1 MVLRAGG
8 PPEPTPAV
16 GIAGRR
22 PIVGGADDVLAG
34 YRSARAQEALF
45 DVRGAASTG
54 YDEFVDA
61 AGNVR
66 PAWRELAECV
76 VERGRGGLDRL
87 RSEVRGLVDN
97 DGITFVQVD
106 HPGGQERSDSGRSF
120 RGDAVTNGDGTA
132 VPGPWHLDALPLLI
146 SSSDWDTLES
156 GLVQRSRLLDA
167 VLADLYGP
175 RRTITSGVLPA
186 ALLFAHPGYVRA
198 ARGID
203 VPGRHQLFLH
213 GCDVSRNAAGDFLVN
228 ADWTQAPSG
237 AGYALA
243 DRRVVAHAVP
253 DLYERIGPRPASQ
266 WAQALRLALIDA
278 APESAEEPVV
288 VVLSP
293 GIHSETAFDQA
304 YLASVLGFPLVESA
318 DLVVRDG
325 KLWMRSLGTL
335 KRVDVVLRRV
345 DADYA
350 DPLDLRA
357 DSRLGVVGLV
367 EVLRRGAV
375 TVVNTL
381 GSGILESPGLL
392 RFLPELAE
400 RLLGETPLLETA
412 PAYWGGIDV
421 ERSHLLSHL
430 STLLIK
436 PVTGGEAIIGPAL
449 SATRRE
455 DLAARIGATPW
466 QWVGQELPQF
476 SSAPTDLH
484 PTGLSAGS
492 VGMRLFTVAQRGGY
506 APMIGGLGY
515 LLAPGNA
522 AYKMNTVAAK
532 DIWVRTPTRVTAE
545 RIPPPSVDLPAITP
559 SPTRAVSSP
568 RVLSDLF
575 WLGRYAERAESM
587 ARLLTVTRE
596 RYHEFRYRREL
607 AGSECVPV
615 LLTALGRITGTDS
628 GAEGD
633 DADDDADMVAIA
645 PTTLWSL
652 TADRHRPGAL
662 AQSVER
668 LGLASRAVRDQMS
681 NDTWMVLAAVE
692 RAVLH
697 SSGLPPD
704 SQTEGEAYLAAAHSQ
719 TLAGMLALSGVAAES
734 MVRDVGWTMM
744 DIGKRIERGIWLV
757 TLLSATLTT
766 VRSAGA
772 EQTITESALVA
783 CESSVIYRR
792 RTLGKVSVAAVA
804 DLVLFDE
811 ENPRSLAYQFE
822 RLRTNLKALP
832 SSSGSSRPERLVDE
846 IAARLRRL
854 DPADLEDVTPEGRR
868 AELADLLDGMHA
880 DLRELSRIITATH
893 LSLPGGMQP
902 LWGPDERRVM
912 P

>member
-1 MVLRAGG
+1 MALPARGSD
-8 PPEPTPAV
+8 TP
-16 GIAGRR
+16 
-22 PIVGGADDVLAG
+22 DVDRLLAG
-34 YRSARAQEALF
+34 YRAARAQEALF
-45 DVRGAASTG
+45 ELRGDRSGLAASG
-54 YDEFVDA
+54 YDELVDA
-61 AGNVR
+61 TGTIR
-66 PAWRELAECV
+66 PSWVELAECV
-76 VERGRGGLDRL
+76 GERGSGGLNQL
-87 RSEVRGLVDN
+87 RAVVRSLVDN
-97 DGITFVQVD
+97 DGITYIQID
-106 HPGGQERSDSGRSF
+106 GQGE
-120 RGDAVTNGDGTA
+120 AVTNGDGTA

-146 SSSDWDTLES
+146 SASDWDTLES

-167 VLADLYGP
+167 VLTDLYGP
-175 RRTITSGVLPA
+175 RRSVTSGVLPA
-186 ALLFAHPGYVRA
+186 QLLFAHPGYVRA
-198 ARGID
+198 ARGIE

-213 GCDVSRNAAGDFLVN
+213 GCDVSRAADGNFRVN

-253 DLYERIGPRPASQ
+253 DLYERIGPRPASP

-278 APESAEEPVV
+278 APEAAEEPVV

-318 DLVVRDG
+318 DLVVRVG
-325 KLWMRSLGTL
+325 KLWMRSMGTL

-345 DADYA
+345 DAEFA

-400 RLLGETPLLETA
+400 RLLGETPLLET
-412 PAYWGGIDV
+412 PPVYWGGIDV
-421 ERSHLLSHL
+421 ERSHLLTNL
-430 STLLIK
+430 SSLLIK
-436 PVTGGEAIIGPAL
+436 PVMGGDTILGPTL
-449 SATRRE
+449 SSQQRE
-455 DLAARIGATPW
+455 WLAARIEATPW

-476 SSAPTDLH
+476 SWAPTDYY
-484 PTGLSAGS
+484 PGGLSSAS
-492 VGMRLFTVAQRGGY
+492 VGMRLFTVSQRGGY

-522 AYKMNTVAAK
+522 ALKLNTVAAK
-532 DIWVRTPTRVTAE
+532 DVWVRVPTRAKAE
-545 RIPPPSVDLPAITP
+545 RIPAVPPVELARPDVAGRAAPVMTP

-575 WLGRYAERAESM
+575 WLGRYAERAENM

-596 RYHEFRYRREL
+596 RYHEYRYRQEM
-607 AGSECVPV
+607 AGSDCVPV
-615 LLTALGRITGTDS
+615 LLAALGQITGTNT
-628 GAEGD
+628 GD
-633 DADDDADMVAIA
+633 DGDYAEMIATA
-645 PTTLWSL
+645 PTTLWAL
-652 TADRHRPGAL
+652 TADRHRSGAL
-662 AQSVER
+662 AQSIER
-668 LGLASRAVRDQMS
+668 LGLSARAVRDQMS

-697 SSGLPPD
+697 PSVSPPE
-704 SQTEGEAYLAAAHSQ
+704 SKAEGDAFLASAHSQ

-734 MVRDVGWTMM
+734 MVQDVGWTMM
-744 DIGKRIERGIWLV
+744 DIGKRIERGLGL
-757 TLLSATLTT
+757 TALLSATLSK
-766 VRSAGA
+766 VRSPGA
-772 EQTITESALVA
+772 EQTITESTLVA
-783 CESSVIYRR
+783 CESSIIYRR

-804 DLVLFDE
+804 DLVLFDA
-811 ENPRSLAYQFE
+811 ENPRSLVYQLE
-822 RLRTNLKALP
+822 RLRADLKTVP
-832 SSSGSSRPERLVDE
+832 GSSGSSRPERLVDE
-846 IAARLRRL
+846 IGIRLRRL
-854 DPADLEDVTPEGRR
+854 DPAHLEQVTADGRR
-868 AELADLLDGMHA
+868 AELTDLLDGIHKELR
-880 DLRELSRIITATH
+880 DLSGVITTTH

-902 LWGPDERRVM
+902 LWGPDERRAV

>member
-1 MVLRAGG
+1 M
-8 PPEPTPAV
+8 
-16 GIAGRR
+16 
-22 PIVGGADDVLAG
+22 
-34 YRSARAQEALF
+34 
-45 DVRGAASTG
+45 
-54 YDEFVDA
+54 
-61 AGNVR
+61 
-66 PAWRELAECV
+66 
-76 VERGRGGLDRL
+76 
-87 RSEVRGLVDN
+87 
-97 DGITFVQVD
+97 
-106 HPGGQERSDSGRSF
+106 
-120 RGDAVTNGDGTA
+120 
-132 VPGPWHLDALPLLI
+132 
-146 SSSDWDTLES
+146 
-156 GLVQRSRLLDA
+156 
-167 VLADLYGP
+167 
-175 RRTITSGVLPA
+175 TSGVLPPQ
-186 ALLFAHPGYVRA
+186 LLFAHPGYVRA

-213 GCDVSRNAAGDFLVN
+213 GCDISRAADGGFLVN

-243 DRRVVAHAVP
+243 DRRVVAHAIP
-253 DLYERIGPRPASQ
+253 DLYERIGPRPASP

-325 KLWMRSLGTL
+325 KLWMRSMGTL

-412 PAYWGGIDV
+412 PVYWGGINT
-421 ERSHLLSHL
+421 ERSHLLTNL
-430 STLLIK
+430 SSLLIK
-436 PVTGGEAIIGPAL
+436 PVTGGDPIVGPAL
-449 SATRRE
+449 SATQRE
-455 DLAARIGATPW
+455 SLAARIEATPW

-476 SSAPTDLH
+476 SSAPTDYY
-484 PTGLSAGS
+484 PGGLSSAS
-492 VGMRLFTVAQRGGY
+492 VGMRLFTVSQRSGY

-522 AYKMNTVAAK
+522 AYRLNTVAAK

-545 RIPPPSVDLPAITP
+545 RIPSAVELPAMTP

-575 WLGRYAERAESM
+575 WMGRYAERAENM

-596 RYHEFRYRREL
+596 RYHEYRYRREME
-607 AGSECVPV
+607 GSECVPV
-615 LLTALGRITGTDS
+615 LLSALGHITGTDT
-628 GAEGD
+628 GAGGD
-633 DADDDADMVAIA
+633 YAEMVATA
-645 PTTLWSL
+645 QTTLWSL
-652 TADRHRPGAL
+652 TADRHRPGSL

-668 LGLASRAVRDQMS
+668 LGLAARAVRDQMS

-697 SSGLPPD
+697 RPADPPE
-704 SQTEGEAYLAAAHSQ
+704 SQAEGDAFLASTNNL

-734 MVRDVGWTMM
+734 MVQDVGWTMM
-744 DIGKRIERGIWLV
+744 DIGKRIERGLGL
-757 TLLSATLTT
+757 TALLRATLTK
-766 VRSAGA
+766 VRSPGA
-772 EQTITESALVA
+772 EQTITESTLVA

-792 RTLGKVSVAAVA
+792 RNPGKVSVAAVA
-804 DLVLFDE
+804 ELVLFDA
-811 ENPRSLAYQFE
+811 ENPRSLVYQLE
-822 RLRTNLKALP
+822 RLRANLKALP
-832 SSSGSSRPERLVDE
+832 GSSGSSRPERLVDE
-846 IAARLRRL
+846 IAMRLRRL
-854 DPADLEDVTPEGRR
+854 DPADLEDVTPEGTR
-868 AELADLLDGMHA
+868 AELADLLDGMHR
-880 DLRELSRIITATH
+880 DLRELSGLITATH

>member
-1 MVLRAGG
+1 MAL
-8 PPEPTPAV
+8 PAPDTHD
-16 GIAGRR
+16 I
-22 PIVGGADDVLAG
+22 DHLLAR
-34 YRSARAQEALF
+34 YRTARAQQALF
-45 DVRGAASTG
+45 DVRGERAGTG

-66 PAWRELAECV
+66 PTWRELAECV
-76 VERGRGGLDRL
+76 GDRGRGGLDQL
-87 RSEVRGLVDN
+87 RSIVRGLVDN
-97 DGITFVQVD
+97 DGITYIQVD
-106 HPGGQERSDSGRSF
+106 RH
-120 RGDAVTNGDGTA
+120 GDAVTNGDGTA
-132 VPGPWHLDALPLLI
+132 EPGPWHLDALPLLL
-146 SSSDWDTLES
+146 SASDWDILES

-167 VLADLYGP
+167 VLTDLYGP
-175 RRTITSGVLPA
+175 RRAVTSGVLPPQ
-186 ALLFAHPGYVRA
+186 LLFAHPGYVRA

-213 GCDVSRNAAGDFLVN
+213 GCDISRAADGSFRVN

-243 DRRVVAHAVP
+243 DRRVVAHAIP
-253 DLYERIGPRPASQ
+253 DLYERIGPRPASP

-325 KLWMRSLGTL
+325 KLWMRSMGTL

-345 DADYA
+345 DAEYA

-400 RLLGETPLLETA
+400 RLLGETPLLQTA
-412 PAYWGGIDV
+412 PMYWGGINR
-421 ERSHLLSHL
+421 ERSHLLTNL
-430 STLLIK
+430 SSLLIK
-436 PVTGGEAIIGPAL
+436 SVTGGDPIVGPGL
-449 SATRRE
+449 SAAQRE
-455 DLAARIGATPW
+455 SLAACIEAMPW

-476 SSAPTDLH
+476 SSAPTDYY
-484 PTGLSAGS
+484 PGGLSSAS
-492 VGMRLFTVAQRGGY
+492 VGMRLFTVSQRSGY

-522 AYKMNTVAAK
+522 AYRLNTIAAK
-532 DIWVRTPTRVTAE
+532 DIWVRTPTRVTVE
-545 RIPPPSVDLPAITP
+545 RIPSAVELPAMTP

-575 WLGRYAERAESM
+575 WMGRYAERAENM

-596 RYHEFRYRREL
+596 RYHEYRYRREME
-607 AGSECVPV
+607 GSECVPV
-615 LLTALGRITGTDS
+615 LLAALGHITGTDT
-628 GAEGD
+628 GAGGD
-633 DADDDADMVAIA
+633 YAEMVATAQTHAVVADRRPA
-645 PTTLWSL
+645 PVRVAGAVGRATRVGRPRRARPDVQRHVDGAGSGRARAAACTGRLWS
-652 TADRHRPGAL
+652 ARR
-662 AQSVER
+662 E
-668 LGLASRAVRDQMS
+668 
-681 NDTWMVLAAVE
+681 
-692 RAVLH
+692 
-697 SSGLPPD
+697 PPE
-704 SQTEGEAYLAAAHSQ
+704 SQTEGDAFLSSTNNL

-734 MVRDVGWTMM
+734 MVQDVGWTMM
-744 DIGKRIERGIWLV
+744 DIGKRIERGLAL
-757 TLLSATLTT
+757 TALLRATLTT
-766 VRSAGA
+766 VRSPGA
-772 EQTITESALVA
+772 EQTITESTLVA

-792 RTLGKVSVAAVA
+792 RMLGKVSVAAVA
-804 DLVLFDE
+804 DLVLFDA
-811 ENPRSLAYQFE
+811 ENPRSLVYQLE
-822 RLRTNLKALP
+822 RLRADLKALP
-832 SSSGSSRPERLVDE
+832 GSSGSSRPERLVDE
-846 IAARLRRL
+846 IATRLRRL
-854 DPADLEDVTPEGRR
+854 DPADLEEVTADGTR
-868 AELADLLDGMHA
+868 AELADLLDGMHR
-880 DLRELSRIITATH
+880 DLRELSGVITATH
-893 LSLPGGMQP
+893 LSLPGGMQQ
-902 LWGPDERRVM
+902 LWGPDECRVV

>member
-1 MVLRAGG
+1 MAL
-8 PPEPTPAV
+8 PTPDTHD
-16 GIAGRR
+16 IDRL
-22 PIVGGADDVLAG
+22 LAR
-34 YRSARAQEALF
+34 YRTARAQQALF
-45 DVRGAASTG
+45 DVRAEGAATG

-66 PAWRELAECV
+66 PAWQELAECV
-76 VERGRGGLDRL
+76 GERGRSGLDHL
-87 RSEVRGLVDN
+87 RSVVRGLVDN
-97 DGITFVQVD
+97 DGITYIEVD
-106 HPGGQERSDSGRSF
+106 RH
-120 RGDAVTNGDGTA
+120 GDAVTNGDGTA
-132 VPGPWHLDALPLLI
+132 EPGPWHLDALPLVL
-146 SSSDWDTLES
+146 SAADWDTLES

-175 RRTITSGVLPA
+175 RQAVTSGILPPQ
-186 ALLFAHPGYVRA
+186 LLFAHPGYVRA
-198 ARGID
+198 ARGIE

-213 GCDVSRNAAGDFLVN
+213 GCDISRAADSSFRVN
-228 ADWTQAPSG
+228 ADWAQAPSG

-243 DRRVVAHAVP
+243 DRRVVAHAIP
-253 DLYERIGPRPASQ
+253 DLYERIGPRPASP

-304 YLASVLGFPLVESA
+304 YLASVLGFPMVESA

-325 KLWMRSLGTL
+325 KLWMRSMGTL

-345 DADYA
+345 DAEYA

-400 RLLGETPLLETA
+400 RLLGETPLLATA
-412 PAYWGGIDV
+412 PMYWGGLNT
-421 ERSHLLSHL
+421 ERSHLLTNL
-430 STLLIK
+430 SSLLIK
-436 PVTGGEAIIGPAL
+436 SVTGGEPIVGPAL
-449 SATRRE
+449 SSAQRKE
-455 DLAARIGATPW
+455 LGVRIEATPW

-476 SSAPTDLH
+476 SSAPSDYY
-484 PTGLSAGS
+484 PGGLSSAS
-492 VGMRLFTVAQRGGY
+492 VGMRLFTVSQRSGY
-506 APMIGGLGY
+506 APMVGGLGY

-522 AYKMNTVAAK
+522 AYRLNTVAAK

-545 RIPPPSVDLPAITP
+545 RIPSAVELPAMTP

-575 WLGRYAERAESM
+575 WMGRYAERAENM

-596 RYHEFRYRREL
+596 RYHEYRYRREME
-607 AGSECVPV
+607 GSECVPV
-615 LLTALGRITGTDS
+615 LLAALGHITGTDT
-628 GAEGD
+628 GTAGDYAE
-633 DADDDADMVAIA
+633 MVATA
-645 PTTLWSL
+645 QSTLWSL
-652 TADRHRPGAL
+652 TADRHRAGSL

-668 LGLASRAVRDQMS
+668 LGMAARAVRDQMS

-692 RAVLH
+692 RALLYAPE
-697 SSGLPPD
+697 SPPE
-704 SQTEGEAYLAAAHSQ
+704 SQAEGEAFLSSTNNL

-734 MVRDVGWTMM
+734 MVQDVGWTMM
-744 DIGKRIERGIWLV
+744 DIGKRIERGLAL
-757 TLLSATLTT
+757 TSLLRATLTT
-766 VRSAGA
+766 VRAPGA
-772 EQTITESALVA
+772 EQTITESTLVA

-792 RTLGKVSVAAVA
+792 RMLGKVSVAAVA
-804 DLVLFDE
+804 DLVLFDT
-811 ENPRSLAYQFE
+811 ENPRSLVFQLE
-822 RLRTNLKALP
+822 RLRANLKALP
-832 SSSGSSRPERLVDE
+832 GASGSSRPERMVDD
-846 IAARLRRL
+846 IVTRLRRL
-854 DPADLEDVTPEGRR
+854 DPDELEVVTADGRR
-868 AELADLLDGMHA
+868 ADLADLLDGMHG
-880 DLRELSRIITATH
+880 DLRELSRVITATH
-893 LSLPGGMQP
+893 LSLPGGMQH
-902 LWGPDERRVM
+902 LWGPDEFRVV

>member
-1 MVLRAGG
+1 MVLRASGS
-8 PPEPTPAV
+8 PEPVPAE
-16 GIAGRR
+16 GDSGNY
-22 PIVGGADDVLAG
+22 DLDNLLAG
-34 YRSARAQEALF
+34 YRTARAQEALF
-45 DVRGAASTG
+45 DVRGGAGTG

-61 AGNVR
+61 AGNIR
-66 PAWRELAECV
+66 PAWQELAECV
-76 VERGRGGLDRL
+76 GERGRGGLDRL
-87 RSEVRGLVDN
+87 RAVVRGLVDN
-97 DGITFVQVD
+97 DGITYIEVD
-106 HPGGQERSDSGRSF
+106 RH
-120 RGDAVTNGDGTA
+120 GDEVTNGDGTA
-132 VPGPWHLDALPLLI
+132 VPGQWHLDALPLLI
-146 SSSDWDTLES
+146 SPSDWETLES

-167 VLADLYGP
+167 VLTDLYGP
-175 RRTITSGVLPA
+175 RRSVTGGVLPA
-186 ALLFAHPGYVRA
+186 QLLFAHPGYVRA
-198 ARGID
+198 ARGIE

-213 GCDVSRNAAGDFLVN
+213 GCDISRSGSGTFLVN

-243 DRRVVAHAVP
+243 DRRVVAHAIP
-253 DLYERIGPRPASQ
+253 DLYERIGPRPASP

-278 APESAEEPVV
+278 APEAAEEPVV

-325 KLWMRSLGTL
+325 KLWMRSMGTL

-367 EVLRRGAV
+367 EVLRRGAL

-412 PAYWGGIDV
+412 PVYWGGINL
-421 ERSHLLSHL
+421 ERSHLLTHL
-430 STLLIK
+430 SSLLIK
-436 PVTGGEAIIGPAL
+436 PVTGGEAIVGPAL
-449 SATRRE
+449 AVRE
-455 DLAARIGATPW
+455 REALAARIEATPW

-476 SSAPTDLH
+476 SSAPTDYY
-484 PTGLSAGS
+484 PGGLSSAS
-492 VGMRLFTVAQRGGY
+492 VGMRLFTVSQRGGY

-515 LLAPGNA
+515 LLAPGHPA
-522 AYKMNTVAAK
+522 FKLNTVAAK
-532 DIWVRTPTRVTAE
+532 DIWVRTPARAKAE
-545 RIPPPSVDLPAITP
+545 RIPAAPVELPVMTP

-575 WLGRYAERAESM
+575 WMGRYAERAENM
-587 ARLLTVTRE
+587 ARLLTVARE
-596 RYHEFRYRREL
+596 RYHEFRYRQYME
-607 AGSECVPV
+607 GSECVPV
-615 LLTALGRITGTDS
+615 LLAALGQITGTDT
-628 GAEGD
+628 AADGD
-633 DADDDADMVAIA
+633 DAETIA
-645 PTTLWSL
+645 TAQSTLWSL
-652 TADRHRPGAL
+652 TADRLRPGSL

-668 LGLASRAVRDQMS
+668 LGLAARAVRDQMS

-692 RAVLH
+692 RALLH
-697 SSGLPPD
+697 APD
-704 SQTEGEAYLAAAHSQ
+704 SPPESRTEGDAFLSSTNNL

-734 MVRDVGWTMM
+734 MVQDVGWTMM
-744 DIGKRIERGIWLV
+744 DIGKRIERGLAL
-757 TLLSATLTT
+757 TALLRATLTT
-766 VRSAGA
+766 VRNPSA
-772 EQTITESALVA
+772 EQTITESTLVA

-804 DLVLFDE
+804 DLVLFDA
-811 ENPRSLAYQFE
+811 ENPRSLVYQLE
-822 RLRTNLKALP
+822 RLRADLKALP
-832 SSSGSSRPERLVDE
+832 GSSGSSRPERLVDE
-846 IAARLRRL
+846 IATRLRRL
-854 DPADLEDVTPEGRR
+854 DPADLEAVTPDGRR
-868 AELADLLDGMHA
+868 AELADLLDGMHS
-880 DLRELSRIITATH
+880 DLRDLSGVITTTH

-902 LWGPDERRVM
+902 LWGPDERRVV

>member
-1 MVLRAGG
+1 MAL
-8 PPEPTPAV
+8 PAPDTQD
-16 GIAGRR
+16 I
-22 PIVGGADDVLAG
+22 DHLLAR
-34 YRSARAQEALF
+34 YRTARAQQALF
-45 DVRGAASTG
+45 DVRGERVGTG

-66 PAWRELAECV
+66 PAWQELAECV
-76 VERGRGGLDRL
+76 GERGRGGLDQL
-87 RSEVRGLVDN
+87 RSIVRSLVDN
-97 DGITFVQVD
+97 DGITYIEVD
-106 HPGGQERSDSGRSF
+106 PH
-120 RGDAVTNGDGTA
+120 GDAVTNGDGTA
-132 VPGPWHLDALPLLI
+132 EPGPWHLDALPLLL
-146 SSSDWDTLES
+146 SASDWDTLES

-167 VLADLYGP
+167 VLTDLYGP
-175 RRTITSGVLPA
+175 RLAVTSGVLPPQ
-186 ALLFAHPGYVRA
+186 LLFAHPGYVRA
-198 ARGID
+198 ARGIE

-213 GCDVSRNAAGDFLVN
+213 GCDISRAADGSFRVN

-243 DRRVVAHAVP
+243 DRRVVAHAIP
-253 DLYERIGPRPASQ
+253 DLYERIGPRPASP

-325 KLWMRSLGTL
+325 KLWMRSMGTL

-345 DADYA
+345 DAEYA

-400 RLLGETPLLETA
+400 RLLGETPLLPTA
-412 PAYWGGIDV
+412 PVYWGGINT
-421 ERSHLLSHL
+421 ERSHLLTNL
-430 STLLIK
+430 SSLLIK
-436 PVTGGEAIIGPAL
+436 SVTGGDPIVGPAL
-449 SATRRE
+449 SSAQRKSLGTRIE
-455 DLAARIGATPW
+455 ATPW

-476 SSAPTDLH
+476 SSAPTDYY
-484 PTGLSAGS
+484 PGGLSSAS
-492 VGMRLFTVAQRGGY
+492 IGMRLFTVSQRGGY

-522 AYKMNTVAAK
+522 AYRLNTVAAK
-532 DIWVRTPTRVTAE
+532 DIWVRTPTRVSVE
-545 RIPPPSVDLPAITP
+545 RIPSAVELPAMTP

-575 WLGRYAERAESM
+575 WMGRYAERAENM

-596 RYHEFRYRREL
+596 RYHEYRYRREME
-607 AGSECVPV
+607 GSECVPV
-615 LLTALGRITGTDS
+615 LLAALGQITGTDT
-628 GAEGD
+628 GARGD
-633 DADDDADMVAIA
+633 YAEMVATA
-645 PTTLWSL
+645 QSTLWSL
-652 TADRHRPGAL
+652 TADRHRSGSL

-668 LGLASRAVRDQMS
+668 LGLAARAVRDQMS

-692 RAVLH
+692 RALLH
-697 SSGLPPD
+697 APDSPPE
-704 SQTEGEAYLAAAHSQ
+704 SQTEGDAFLSSTNNL

-734 MVRDVGWTMM
+734 MVQDVGWTMM
-744 DIGKRIERGIWLV
+744 DVGKRIERGLAL
-757 TLLSATLTT
+757 TALLRATLTT
-766 VRSAGA
+766 VRSPGA
-772 EQTITESALVA
+772 EQTITESTLVA

-792 RTLGKVSVAAVA
+792 RMLGKVSVAAVA
-804 DLVLFDE
+804 DLVLFDT
-811 ENPRSLAYQFE
+811 ENPRSLVYQLE
-822 RLRTNLKALP
+822 RLRADLKALP
-832 SSSGSSRPERLVDE
+832 GSSGSSRPERLVDE
-846 IAARLRRL
+846 IATRLRRL
-854 DPADLEDVTPEGRR
+854 DPADLEEVNADGMR
-868 AELADLLDGMHA
+868 AELADLLDGMHR
-880 DLRELSRIITATH
+880 DLRELSGLITATH
-893 LSLPGGMQP
+893 LSLPGGMQH
-902 LWGPDERRVM
+902 LWGPDEFRVV